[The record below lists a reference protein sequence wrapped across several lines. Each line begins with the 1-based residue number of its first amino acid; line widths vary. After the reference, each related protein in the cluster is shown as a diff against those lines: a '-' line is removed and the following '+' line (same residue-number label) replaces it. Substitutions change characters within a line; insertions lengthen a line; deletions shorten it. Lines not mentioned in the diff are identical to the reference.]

1 MSVAIKRLLMDALK
15 PRETSIIE
23 LARALGSV
31 GGVEETDILVSEV
44 DSKTETI
51 KLTVKGPNIQYD
63 DVTKMMEKYGISIR
77 GVDEISVTKTDFT
90 APHKHGIF
98 GKKP

>member
-1 MSVAIKRLLMDALK
+1 MSVAIRRLLLDALK

-31 GGVEETDILVSEV
+31 NGVEGVDIVVSEV

-51 KLTVKGPNIQYD
+51 KLTVRGPRIQYD
-63 DVTKMMEKYGISIR
+63 AVTRMMEKYGISIR
-77 GVDEISVTKTDFT
+77 GVDEIDVTKNSEQST
-90 APHKHGIF
+90 PY
-98 GKKP
+98 

>member
-1 MSVAIKRLLMDALK
+1 MSVAIRRLLLDALK

-23 LARALGSV
+23 LAKALGSV
-31 GGVEETDILVSEV
+31 NGVEGVDIVVSEV

-51 KLTVKGPNIQYD
+51 KLTVRGPRIQYD

-77 GVDEISVTKTDFT
+77 GVDEINVTKHTEQS
-90 APHKHGIF
+90 
-98 GKKP
+98 KPY